1 MRKFL
6 PLLLCLL
13 LSVFTLARATKTAH
27 VFAPETDAKAS
38 VNDAS
43 TEDEAAPGDDDNTGA
58 SNDEG
63 EDMNDDDGEGAV
75 DDEGT
80 GPDDGGNDDG
90 DDDGSGDQGE

>member
-58 SNDEG
+58 SND
-63 EDMNDDDGEGAV
+63 DGEGAV